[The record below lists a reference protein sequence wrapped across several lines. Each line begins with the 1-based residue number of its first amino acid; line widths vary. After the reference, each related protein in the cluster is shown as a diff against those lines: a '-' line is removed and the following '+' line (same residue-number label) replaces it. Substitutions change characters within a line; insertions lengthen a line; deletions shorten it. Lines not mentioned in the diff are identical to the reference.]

1 MRIEPS
7 DAVVQAT
14 TATQLIVG
22 RPCVLQGL
30 ILTPAAASCTVTL
43 YDPAPLAV
51 SPITQGVATTVG
63 ATARISLAGAAAGGS
78 VTAAIS
84 GSGIAFKNGVIAVVS
99 GAGSTATVITATI

>member
-14 TATQLIVG
+14 TATALIVG

-43 YDPAPLAV
+43 YDPAPVPYPLTA
-51 SPITQGVATTVG
+51 GVATTVG

-99 GAGSTATVITATI
+99 GAGATATVITATI